1 MNKIVLII
9 CLSLSLQACSNLGI
23 NLAIGIGDTSTT
35 NKLTVPENKTKE
47 DKKKN
52 GLLAIT
58 QFMAVMALLKTQV
71 QS

>member
-9 CLSLSLQACSNLGI
+9 CLSLPLQACSNLGI
-23 NLAIGIGDTSTT
+23 NLAIGIGDTLTT
-35 NKLTVPENKTKE
+35 NKPTVQENKTKE
-47 DKKKN
+47 EKKN